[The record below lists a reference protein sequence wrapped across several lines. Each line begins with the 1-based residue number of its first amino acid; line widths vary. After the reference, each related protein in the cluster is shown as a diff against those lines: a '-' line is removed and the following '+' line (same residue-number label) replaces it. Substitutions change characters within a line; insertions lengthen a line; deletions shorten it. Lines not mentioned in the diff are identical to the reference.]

1 MARIERSQEPHIL
14 LHFMIQTCQFIIT
27 LKETLELLEY
37 FFSLTACRR
46 KKNSIKEESIRE
58 EKISIKGKKRII
70 FFLNTE

>member
-27 LKETLELLEY
+27 LKETLELVEY
-37 FFSLTACRR
+37 FFQSNSMQK

-58 EKISIKGKKRII
+58 EKTSIKGKKK
-70 FFLNTE
+70 NKKN

>member
-1 MARIERSQEPHIL
+1 MHC
-14 LHFMIQTCQFIIT
+14 MIQTCQFIIT

-58 EKISIKGKKRII
+58 EKISIKGKK
-70 FFLNTE
+70 